1 MNKIKIKKIII
12 GALILL
18 SLFFYGI
25 SVRASDKPK
34 ILIYHSH
41 TCEKN
46 TNASIIKIGNDLTR
60 KLEAKGFSVEHVIED
75 FSKNDY
81 NDAYYNSRE
90 RLQQLN
96 LNTYKLVLDIHTDSF
111 TKPLITEINGVDVAK
126 LMFVTV
132 SQNPNLKQQK
142 EIISGITDNLNKF
155 SDEIVRDET
164 THYKRGISYYNAD
177 LSDNML
183 LIEVGDDKNTYV
195 ETQRSNTYLA
205 SAIKTYIDSKNS
217 KQK

>member
-46 TNASIIKIGNDLTR
+46 TNASIVEIGNDLSR
-60 KLEAKGFSVEHVIED
+60 KLENKGFTVEHITTD

-81 NDAYYNSRE
+81 NNSYYNSRAD
-90 RLQQLN
+90 LQKLD
-96 LNTYKLVLDIHTDSF
+96 LNTYELLLDIHTDSF
-111 TKPLITEINGVDVAK
+111 NKPLSTEINGVDVAK

-164 THYKRGISYYNAD
+164 THYKRGISYYNSD

-195 ETQRSNTYLA
+195 ETKRANTYLS
-205 SAIKTYIDSKNS
+205 SAIKTYIQNKNN
-217 KQK
+217 K